1 MSAYDSTLIELDE
14 HGRDLACDLMP
25 YEKLRVTLS
34 QVDKAGE
41 CLSRK
46 ERELNEFSDALA
58 VLFNWR
64 AAHAFPLNSLY
75 VISRRAKKVDSR
87 ALTAQRMKRLESIIS
102 KIGAPSNNATI
113 ADARHRGL

>member
-64 AAHAFPLNSLY
+64 AAHASVKF
-75 VISRRAKKVDSR
+75 
-87 ALTAQRMKRLESIIS
+87 ALRDFK
-102 KIGAPSNNATI
+102 
-113 ADARHRGL
+113 